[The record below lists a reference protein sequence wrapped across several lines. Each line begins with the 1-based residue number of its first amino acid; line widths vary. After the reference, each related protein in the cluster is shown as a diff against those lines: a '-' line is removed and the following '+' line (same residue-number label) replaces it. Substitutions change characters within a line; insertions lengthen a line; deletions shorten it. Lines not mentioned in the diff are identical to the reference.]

1 MDEDSLRIYEFW
13 NLLGEEE
20 ACKKFNLT
28 LDELYIL
35 IGKD

>member
-1 MDEDSLRIYEFW
+1 MDENSLRIYEFW
-13 NLLGEEE
+13 NLLGDYET
-20 ACKKFNLT
+20 CKKFGLT